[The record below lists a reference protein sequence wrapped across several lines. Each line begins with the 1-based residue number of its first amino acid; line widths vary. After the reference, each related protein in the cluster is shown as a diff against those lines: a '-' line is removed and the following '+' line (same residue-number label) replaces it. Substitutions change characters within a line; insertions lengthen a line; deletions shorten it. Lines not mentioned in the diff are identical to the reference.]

1 MGHYDPERE
10 AEMETESEKKYYK
23 RKYNETNDPT
33 YLEMLEALNS
43 RK

>member
-1 MGHYDPERE
+1 MSHYDKERE
-10 AEMETESEKKYYK
+10 AEMESEQEYCE

>member
-1 MGHYDPERE
+1 MNI
-10 AEMETESEKKYYK
+10 ESEQEYYE

-33 YLEMLEALNS
+33 YLEMLEALTT

>member
-1 MGHYDPERE
+1 MKV
-10 AEMETESEKKYYK
+10 ETEQKYYE

-33 YLEMLEALNS
+33 YLEMLEALTT